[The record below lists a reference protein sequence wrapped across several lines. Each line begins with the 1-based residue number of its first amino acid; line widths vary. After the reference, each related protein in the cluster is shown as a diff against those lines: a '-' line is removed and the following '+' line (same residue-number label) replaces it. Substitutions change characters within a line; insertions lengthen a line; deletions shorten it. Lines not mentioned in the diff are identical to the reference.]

1 MPVVERSSEASH
13 QPVRDDECVA
23 TSIEGQ
29 QMKIHEYQAKELLR
43 KYGVVT
49 PRGIPCFSVD
59 EAVKAAEQLGGS
71 IWVVKAQIH
80 AGGRGKGGGV
90 KLARS
95 MDEVRT
101 IAGEILGMQLVTHQ
115 TGPEGQK
122 VRRLL
127 IEEGADIKKEYY
139 VAALTDRATQS
150 VAFMASS
157 EGGMD
162 IEEVAHNTPEKII
175 KVFVDPLVGLT
186 DEQARTLATG
196 IGVPEASIPQAV
208 DTFKKLY
215 TCYME
220 TDASLAEIN
229 PLILEGNGNIKA
241 LDAKFNFDSNAL
253 FRHPDIVGYRDLD
266 EEDAAEIEASKF
278 DLAYI
283 SLDGNIGCLVNGAGL
298 AMATMDTIKLY
309 GAEPANFLDVGG
321 GATTEKVTE
330 AFKIMLK
337 NPKVKGILVNIFG
350 GIMRC
355 DTIAAGVVAAARE
368 VHLSVPLVV
377 RMKGTNEDLGKQILK
392 DSGLPI
398 IAADTM
404 AEAAEKIVAAVK

>member
-1 MPVVERSSEASH
+1 
-13 QPVRDDECVA
+13 
-23 TSIEGQ
+23 
-29 QMKIHEYQAKELLR
+29 MKIHEYQGKQIL
-43 KYGVVT
+43 KKFGVTV
-49 PRGIPCFSVD
+49 PRGIHCTTVED
-59 EAVKAAEQLGGS
+59 AVKAAETLGGKV
-71 IWVVKAQIH
+71 WVVKAQIH

-90 KLARS
+90 KVATSL
-95 MDEVRT
+95 EKVREY
-101 IAGEILGMQLVTHQ
+101 ASQILGMQLITHQ

-122 VRRLL
+122 VRHLL
-127 IEEGADIKKEYY
+127 IEEGADIQHEYY

-150 VAFMASS
+150 VAMMASY

-162 IEEVAHNTPEKII
+162 IEEVAHKTPEKIV
-175 KVFVDPLVGLT
+175 KVFINPLVGLT
-186 DEQARTLATG
+186 DEQALTLAKG
-196 IGVPEASIPQAV
+196 MGMNEASIPQCI
-208 DTFKKLY
+208 DTLKKLY

-229 PLILEGNGNIKA
+229 PLIHEADGTVKA

-253 FRHPDIVGYRDLD
+253 FRQPEIVAMRDLD
-266 EEDAAEIEASKF
+266 EEDADEIEASKF

-298 AMATMDTIKLY
+298 AMATMDTIKLF

-350 GIMRC
+350 GIMKC
-355 DTIAAGVVAAARE
+355 DTIATGVVAAAKE
-368 VHLSVPLVV
+368 VNLSVPLVV
-377 RMKGTNEDLGKQILK
+377 RMKGTNEDLGKKILK

-398 IAADTM
+398 ISADSM
-404 AEAAEKIVAAVK
+404 AEAATQIVAAVK